1 MDAQNARR
9 DVGET
14 LEVRRATS
22 ERRYVC
28 TGFVAAG
35 GSWPRFRIVALGGET
50 YLHVQTLRCSTEARA
65 GNEEALGRRCELLG
79 GEVTA
84 GKGKVQAKGRC
95 RQREGAGKGKVQA
108 KGRCRQ
114 REGAGGCVNPRS
126 GTAGN
131 YWWLRAVACSCRGMV
146 EAFTPARHEDKWVK
160 MVLQINLATIR
171 CIFTIQL
178 QQNPEA

>member
-1 MDAQNARR
+1 MEEVGPRAMDAQNARR

-65 GNEEALGRRCELLG
+65 GNEEALGRRCELLS

-84 GKGKVQAKGRC
+84 GKGKVQA
-95 RQREGAGKGKVQA
+95 AASIPDQA
-108 KGRCRQ
+108 QQGTI
-114 REGAGGCVNPRS
+114 GGCVRS
-126 GTAGN
+126 RAAAGV
-131 YWWLRAVACSCRGMV
+131 WLRLSPQR
-146 EAFTPARHEDKWVK
+146 
-160 MVLQINLATIR
+160 ATRISG
-171 CIFTIQL
+171 
-178 QQNPEA
+178 

>member
-1 MDAQNARR
+1 MEEVGPRAMDAQNARR

-108 KGRCRQ
+108 AASIPDQAQQGTI
-114 REGAGGCVNPRS
+114 GGCVRS
-126 GTAGN
+126 RAAAGV
-131 YWWLRAVACSCRGMV
+131 WLRLSPQR
-146 EAFTPARHEDKWVK
+146 
-160 MVLQINLATIR
+160 ATRISG
-171 CIFTIQL
+171 
-178 QQNPEA
+178 